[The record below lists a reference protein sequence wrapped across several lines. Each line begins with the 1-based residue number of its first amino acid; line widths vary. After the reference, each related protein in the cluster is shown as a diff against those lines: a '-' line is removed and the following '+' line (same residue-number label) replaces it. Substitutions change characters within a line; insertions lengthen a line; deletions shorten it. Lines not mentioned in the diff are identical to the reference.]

1 MVSVDKAVIARIQ
14 KNGNTYEILVDCE
27 QAMAY
32 REGKSVSL
40 RGLLAVDEVFKDSK
54 KGLRA
59 GNLAGTFGTEDIE
72 KIADEIIRKGEVQ
85 LTQEYREKLTKE
97 MKNRIVNYISMSAT
111 DTRTNSPVPPQRVE
125 LAIEQIKFSA
135 NPFGSVESQA
145 KEVIEK
151 LRPIL
156 PMSTEMKMLKV
167 TIGSR
172 WASKAYNLVSRLA
185 TIKSDSWLNDG
196 SWTCEVT
203 LLGGKVGNFI
213 NEINS
218 LTQGNAEIIER

>member
-14 KNGNTYEILVDCE
+14 KGGSTYEILVDCE

-32 REGKSVSL
+32 RGGKSVSL
-40 RGLLAVDEVFKDSK
+40 HGLLAVDEVFKDAK

-59 GNLAGTFGTEDIE
+59 GNLASTFGTEDIE
-72 KIADEIIRKGEVQ
+72 KIADEIIKKGEVQ

-97 MKNRIVNYISMSAT
+97 MKSRIVNYISLNAT
-111 DTRTNSPVPPQRVE
+111 DTRTNAPVPPQRIE
-125 LAIEQIKFSA
+125 LAMEQIKFHI
-135 NPFGSVESQA
+135 NPFLGVEAQA
-145 KEVIEK
+145 KEIIEK

-167 TIGSR
+167 TIGSQ
-172 WASKAYNLVSRLA
+172 WASRAYNLVSRLA
-185 TIKSDSWLNDG
+185 TIKSDAWLNDG
-196 SWTCEVT
+196 SWSCEVA
-203 LLGGKVGNFI
+203 LPGGKVGNFI